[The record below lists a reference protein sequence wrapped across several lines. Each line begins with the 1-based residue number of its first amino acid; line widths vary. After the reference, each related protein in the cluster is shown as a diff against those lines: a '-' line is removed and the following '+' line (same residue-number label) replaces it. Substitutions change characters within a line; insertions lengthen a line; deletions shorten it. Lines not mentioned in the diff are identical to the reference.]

1 VEFHRLFRGRVCG
14 LCVVNYFDNH
24 SLTRLNIMSDAFW
37 AEFFGNLPTLLAAVG
52 ALIVAL
58 RTNKESQAIRK
69 EAQASRL
76 KTRDEIESVKTLVHK
91 GMGEMTAMA
100 RGMSER
106 VMARSESSESTD
118 DDPM

>member
-1 VEFHRLFRGRVCG
+1 MEFRCLFRRRMCG
-14 LCVVNYFDNH
+14 WDIVNCFDNH
-24 SLTRLNIMSDAFW
+24 FVERLKIMSDAFW

>member
-1 VEFHRLFRGRVCG
+1 MEYRCLFRGRVCG
-14 LCVVNYFDNH
+14 WDIVNHFNH
-24 SLTRLNIMSDAFW
+24 YSFTRLKIMSDAFW

-106 VMARSESSESTD
+106 VMARRESDEA
-118 DDPM
+118 DPM